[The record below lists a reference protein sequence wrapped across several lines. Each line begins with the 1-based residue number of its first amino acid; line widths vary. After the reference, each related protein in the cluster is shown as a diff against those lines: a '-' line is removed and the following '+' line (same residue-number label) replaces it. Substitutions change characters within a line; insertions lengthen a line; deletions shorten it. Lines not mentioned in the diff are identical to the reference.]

1 MSFLLSIKK
10 IDFFSFLLTCFVD
23 KNRGNSL
30 DSHRL
35 IHYTGKQAPEKQ
47 HTLVEELFIGYFTQ
61 GKFIGDRYLSLGSCP
76 QNM

>member
-1 MSFLLSIKK
+1 MF
-10 IDFFSFLLTCFVD
+10 FVD

-35 IHYTGKQAPEKQ
+35 IHYAGKQEPEKQ
-47 HTLVEELFIGYFTQ
+47 HELVEELFIGYFTQ
-61 GKFIGDRYLSLGSCP
+61 GKFIGDRYLSQSFCP